1 MQEFWQFVQ
10 GIGHSLRQG
19 GFPDLGIWSYILLVL
34 LAATEGPLSVLLGA
48 AAAAAGYLR
57 PDWVYISAVTGV
69 LIGDCTWY
77 WVGFA
82 GKPEKFMRIGRWLG
96 MHPEHIDKL
105 QGAIRIHAVKLILLA
120 KLSVSLMIP
129 TLVAAGMA
137 RVPWRRWLPVVFVT
151 ELLWTAMLVW
161 VGYHATG
168 LIARIEHG
176 IQLVGLVVV
185 FLLLCGVIWYVHRL
199 IRREEEV
206 QAPSE
211 NKTVVI
217 AFPPH
222 PLVKPNQETR
232 ELRFNLDKE
241 PSPCWEPIQHLR
253 DTKITKSSVFER

>member
-10 GIGHSLRQG
+10 EIGLSLRGG

-48 AAAAAGYLR
+48 TAAAAGYLR
-57 PDWVYISAVTGV
+57 LDWVYVSAVTGV
-69 LIGDCTWY
+69 LIGDFTWY

-82 GKPEKFMRIGRWLG
+82 GKPEKFMRVGRWLG

-105 QGAIRIHAVKLILLA
+105 QGAIRLHAVKLILLA
-120 KLSVSLMIP
+120 KLSISLMIP

-168 LIARIEHG
+168 LIARVEHS
-176 IQLVGLVVV
+176 IQTIGLAVV
-185 FLLLCGVIWYVHRL
+185 FLLLGAVIWYVHRL
-199 IRREEEV
+199 IRHEEEIE
-206 QAPSE
+206 APL
-211 NKTVVI
+211 NTKTVTP
-217 AFPPH
+217 ALPNR
-222 PLVKPNQETR
+222 PLIRPNKETR
-232 ELRFNLDKE
+232 DLRFNLDKE
-241 PSPCWEPIQHLR
+241 RAPCWEPIHHLQ
-253 DTKITKSSVFER
+253 DAKIARSSVFEQ